1 MTERVL
7 IIDDEENIRQMIR
20 LTLEA
25 AAYEVAEAK
34 DGIEAFAILGG
45 DPAWNVVLL
54 DQRLPLMEGTEV
66 LRRIK
71 VLAPSARVV
80 MMTAFASVE
89 LAVEAMKLGATD
101 FLRKPMTPEVVRNSV
116 VAALAKVSEPPPEAE
131 AQSSR
136 RDQAHTRSVTLNGF
150 TILRGS
156 DLTRALPHQPNERR
170 FLVRKP
176 DGRQQEVVVE
186 ISEKSLKAA
195 EQVARGAT
203 IERAFWTS
211 QAETFL
217 SAFIWNDGDV
227 PADGKL
233 ILKGIDPD
241 VLEELAHHHPKR
253 AARLGTPEQERGNE

>member
-1 MTERVL
+1 MAERVL

-25 AAYEVAEAK
+25 AGYEVGEAE
-34 DGIEAFAILGG
+34 DGIEAFAILGW

-66 LRRIK
+66 LRRIS

-101 FLRKPMTPEVVRNSV
+101 FLRKPMTPEVVRNCI
-116 VAALAKVSEPPPEAE
+116 AAAVMKVSDPQTEIEPQAD
-131 AQSSR
+131 R
-136 RDQAHTRSVTLNGF
+136 RDQAHTRTVTLNGF
-150 TILRGS
+150 TILPGS
-156 DLTRALPHQPNERR
+156 DDARALPQRQNERR

-176 DGRQQEVVVE
+176 DGREQEVVVE
-186 ISEKSLKAA
+186 ISEEAFKEA
-195 EQVARGAT
+195 EQLSRNAT
-203 IERAFWTS
+203 IENGFWTS

-217 SAFIWNDGDV
+217 SDFIWNDGNV
-227 PADGKL
+227 PVGSRL
-233 ILKGIDPD
+233 ILKGVDWD
-241 VLEELAHHHPKR
+241 VIEKLAEEK
-253 AARLGTPEQERGNE
+253 RGNE